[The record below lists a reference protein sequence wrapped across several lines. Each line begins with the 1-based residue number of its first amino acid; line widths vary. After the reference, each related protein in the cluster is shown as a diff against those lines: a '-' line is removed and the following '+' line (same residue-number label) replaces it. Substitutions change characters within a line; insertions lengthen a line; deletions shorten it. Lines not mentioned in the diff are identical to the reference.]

1 MRHQRQA
8 QPGEDPR
15 TALRFL
21 KELRDHDLHDQA
33 IAYLKMLRADAQ
45 LPAAVKDVLDYEEG
59 ITLIDEAAKTNDLV
73 LRDELL
79 RDASE
84 KLEGFA
90 KTKPQLR
97 QGREAQVHIGKLLL
111 DRGHTAMLLSE
122 EAQDPTKKAT
132 KIAEARAAFDQAH
145 EAYAKAVEPLKAEH
159 KKYIG
164 FIEPS
169 DPRAAERDAIY
180 SRTFRRALA
189 TGRSGLRARRDLP

>member
-1 MRHQRQA
+1 M
-8 QPGEDPR
+8 
-15 TALRFL
+15 
-21 KELRDHDLHDQA
+21 
-33 IAYLKMLRADAQ
+33 
-45 LPAAVKDVLDYEEG
+45 LDYEEG
-59 ITLIDEAAKTNDLV
+59 RTLIDEAAKTNDLV

-84 KLEGFA
+84 KLEGFVKSEA
-90 KTKPQLR
+90 SKLMQAR
-97 QGREAQVHIGKLLL
+97 DAQVHIGKLLL

-132 KIAEARAAFDQAH
+132 KIAEARAAFNQAH

-164 FIEPS
+164 FIEPD

-180 SRTFRRALA
+180 SDA
-189 TGRSGLRARRDLP
+189 ARRDACSRASRITSSARPSLRNPRNESSISRQPSPSSN